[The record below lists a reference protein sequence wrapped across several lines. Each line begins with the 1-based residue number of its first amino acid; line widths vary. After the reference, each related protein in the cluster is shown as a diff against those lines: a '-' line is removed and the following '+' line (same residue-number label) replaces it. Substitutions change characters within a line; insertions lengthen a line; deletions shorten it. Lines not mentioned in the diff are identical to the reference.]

1 MCISHNV
8 HMQVCI
14 HTSTSTHTHSRKY
27 PEKSS
32 TIHYYTTTPYHN
44 IPHPLLWSTI
54 QICLKFIHT
63 LFVLVQTLLLFF
75 IFRHIDENHRQ
86 SNYLGSPSTD
96 QRILSWKTNTRPPH
110 IPYQTIP
117 NTCAG
122 NTHTITSTST
132 KTILRVDRYMKQQ
145 MTLTDGSIKKNY
157 LNGNAKKDY
166 INNHTTSK
174 NNTVWEKN

>member
-1 MCISHNV
+1 MYICRYAYIHPLA
-8 HMQVCI
+8 HI
-14 HTSTSTHTHSRKY
+14 HTQESTQRRAQQYTITLPHHTITS
-27 PEKSS
+27 
-32 TIHYYTTTPYHN
+32 
-44 IPHPLLWSTI
+44 PHPLLWSTI

-75 IFRHIDENHRQ
+75 IFRRIDENHRQ